1 MKILVGYR
9 GVNVGKDLLKEAV
22 RQAKAFGGEVHVMT
36 SLFGGEKTE
45 KEKIEEAEENLENAR
60 TFMADKGVKCE
71 THLLIR
77 GRSPGEDIVEF
88 AREIS
93 ADEVDHRRQEPVE
106 GRQADFRLDRPVCH
120 PQGRLP
126 GHLHPLTVSAR
137 KLTAPGCPEHPPGSL
152 AASVMRRGLPFP

>member
-36 SLFGGEKTE
+36 SMFGGEKTE

-60 TFMADKGVKCE
+60 KYLADKGVECE

-77 GRSPGEDIVEF
+77 GRTPGEDIVEF
-88 AREIS
+88 AREIA
-93 ADEVDHRRQEPVE
+93 ADEVIIAVKSRSKV
-106 GRQADFRLDRPVCH
+106 G
-120 PQGRLP
+120 
-126 GHLHPLTVSAR
+126 
-137 KLTAPGCPEHPPGSL
+137 KLIFGSTAQYVILKAGCPVISI
-152 AASVMRRGLPFP
+152 R